1 MFSPANGYFVF
12 NCLLWCEEPWCFV
25 PFDCECPWVGVGN
38 NIFYPLDCGVES
50 QVEKY
55 LRFCVEV
62 DSIVEFPVM
71 RKLGSWEHQ
80 CSERKHEW
88 NEEQKKT
95 GILYRFSFERC
106 HKFLVAKVFQP
117 RFTTRNGDQVS
128 WLPRPGVKR
137 VANLGV
143 KPAWEHSLCYA
154 VVWNKSD
161 LKHVGHYK
169 IAKNEL

>member
-1 MFSPANGYFVF
+1 MLKVK
-12 NCLLWCEEPWCFV
+12 LR
-25 PFDCECPWVGVGN
+25 
-38 NIFYPLDCGVES
+38 NICDNS
-50 QVEKY
+50 W
-55 LRFCVEV
+55 
-62 DSIVEFPVM
+62 FPVM

-88 NEEQKKT
+88 NEEKKT

-169 IAKNEL
+169 IAKRIANFTCWFSTHTVTQHNLVSDFETWANFEVM